1 MSWKTHINH
10 ISNMISRSIGVLN
23 KLKYILPPL
32 IKIMIYNAFIL
43 PRINYGLLVW
53 GYENE
58 KIFKL
63 QEKAICIIPLA
74 KCNANT
80 EPLFKTL
87 NLFKIND
94 IFISSELKF
103 FYKFLKN
110 DLPHFFNDMTFSI
123 NNQIHYHSTKISSQF
138 HRQRV
143 KHTFA
148 KNCIRYSL
156 PILLHNNRA
165 CIKEKTIHTQP

>member
-1 MSWKTHINH
+1 
-10 ISNMISRSIGVLN
+10 MISRSIGALN
-23 KLKYILPPL
+23 KLKYILPPSV
-32 IKIMIYNAFIL
+32 KIMIYNALIL

-63 QEKAICIIPLA
+63 QKKAIRLISLA
-74 KCNANT
+74 KYNAHT

-87 NLFKIND
+87 NLLKIND
-94 IFISSELKF
+94 IFTSSQLKF
-103 FYKFLKN
+103 YYKFLKD
-110 DLPHFFNDMTFSI
+110 DLPHFFKDMTFSI
-123 NNQIHYHSTKISSQF
+123 NNEIHHHSTRISSQF
-138 HRQRV
+138 HLPRV

-156 PILLHNNRA
+156 PILLNNTPE
-165 CIKEKTIHTQP
+165 CIKEKLYTHSLNGFTYYLKKLYH